1 MSANPSP
8 EAKRLRIEQVATPA
22 QVKAARELF
31 VEYAESLGF
40 SLCFQNFDH
49 ELRTLPG
56 DYNPPGGRLLLAYLN
71 DEPMGC
77 VAMHRWDE
85 HACEMK
91 RLYVRPAARGHALG
105 RVLVERL
112 IKEARDIGYKSM
124 RLDTVEPIMNH
135 AVLLYRDMGFEE
147 IEAYRENPM
156 HGTLYMELKL

>member
-1 MSANPSP
+1 VSANPIP
-8 EAKRLRIEQVATPA
+8 EPKRLRIEQVSTPA
-22 QVKAARELF
+22 QVRAARELF
-31 VEYAESLGF
+31 LEYASTLGF

-56 DYNPPGGRLLLAYLN
+56 DYYPPAGRLLLAYLN
-71 DEPMGC
+71 DEPVGC

-85 HACEMK
+85 HTCEMK

-105 RVLVERL
+105 RVLVEHL
-112 IKEARDIGYKSM
+112 IKEARDIGYQSM

-147 IEAYRENPM
+147 IEAYRDNPM
-156 HGTLYMELKL
+156 RGTLYMELKL